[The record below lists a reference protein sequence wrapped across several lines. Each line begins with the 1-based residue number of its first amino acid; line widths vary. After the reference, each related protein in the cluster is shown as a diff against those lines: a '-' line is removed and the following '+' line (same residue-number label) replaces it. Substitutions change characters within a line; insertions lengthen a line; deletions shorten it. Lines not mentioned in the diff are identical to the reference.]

1 MTDQVPLTN
10 LGFPDKR
17 YTRGGASVAA
27 LQTDK
32 KSLFIQAYLDH
43 GSLSATATAIGVSYT
58 AVRSWIKSDPAF
70 AAQYAILKER
80 RIDTIITSLYL
91 AGQGIQRLTPAQVTS
106 CIFLLKAF
114 DPHRFSEKWQGIL
127 AGDINVKVVYE
138 DVRKL
143 VDANPDQYRVTASS
157 TSPSTVLRINSGQAP
172 PALRQDSGQVT
183 LPVGPGV
190 TMSDHGEAIG

>member
-1 MTDQVPLTN
+1 MTDQVPLTS

-70 AAQYAILKER
+70 AAQYEILKQR

-114 DPHRFSEKWQGIL
+114 DPRRFAEKWQGVL
-127 AGDINVKVVYE
+127 AGDVNVHVVYE
-138 DVRKL
+138 DVKRL
-143 VDANPDQYRVTASS
+143 VDANPDQYRVKVE
-157 TSPSTVLRINSGQAP
+157 P
-172 PALRQDSGQVT
+172 VT
-183 LPVGPGV
+183 LHYHPPMNREQAGPADDV
-190 TMSDHGEAIG
+190 IVKEV